1 MYSVLYSLKEHY
13 TTNFLQCH
21 ILNLSFYLHYLL
33 HFKAN
38 TLTPRHY
45 QNIATGEIQKAVRLS
60 YRNNLTV

>member
-38 TLTPRHY
+38 ALTPRHY
-45 QNIATGEIQKAVRLS
+45 QNIATGEIQKL
-60 YRNNLTV
+60 